1 MNVAV
6 LSGDKSVSLSWR
18 RPADADFDHVD
29 VFRAEARPGSDEV
42 RVYSGPKVGVVDGA
56 VANGVQYRY
65 VVVAVDTSGNRSGG
79 ISVVASPQASL
90 LVRPKD
96 AARLKSP
103 PKLTWKRVAGASYY
117 NVQLWR
123 DGVKLLSAWPLG
135 TSFQLKRRWAH
146 QGHRFQLTRGTY
158 RWYVWPGIGARADV
172 RYGTILGRQT
182 FTVTR

>member
-1 MNVAV
+1 V

-29 VFRAEARPGSDEV
+29 VFRAEARPDSDEV
-42 RVYSGPKVGVVDGA
+42 KVYSGPKLGVVDAA

-65 VVVAVDTSGNRSGG
+65 VVVAVDASGNRSGG
-79 ISVVASPQASL
+79 VSVVASPQASL
-90 LVRPKD
+90 LVAPKD
-96 AARLKSP
+96 AARVKRP
-103 PKLTWKRVAGASYY
+103 PKLTWKRVAGANYY

-135 TSFQLKRRWAH
+135 TSFQLKRRWAY
-146 QGHRFQLTRGTY
+146 QSHRVRLTPGTY
-158 RWYVWPGIGARADV
+158 RWFVWPGIGARADV